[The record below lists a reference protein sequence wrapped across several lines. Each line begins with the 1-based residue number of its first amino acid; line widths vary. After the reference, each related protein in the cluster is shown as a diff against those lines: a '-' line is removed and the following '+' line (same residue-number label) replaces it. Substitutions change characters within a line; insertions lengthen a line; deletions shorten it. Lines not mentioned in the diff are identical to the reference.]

1 MRGMVGVLV
10 LTVVQLAPRHTFAAG
25 ATQPVVIQ
33 DGVAGSPRVVA
44 MSARFTKG
52 TDTVVQSA

>member
-1 MRGMVGVLV
+1 MVGVLV

-33 DGVAGSPRVVA
+33 DGVAGNPRVVA